1 MNKSTP
7 LSQLPSQQ
15 PGAVVVQQPLN
26 DDDVVVQDILNQ
38 INGGGNGSNGGN
50 GGNISNGGSI
60 TTESM
65 MMEQQQHYQ
74 PPPLQYYAPP
84 PSQPL
89 PPQQMLAAQP
99 PEIQNYMLYF
109 ADDLKLAGLVF
120 TITILVHFIPIDK
133 YVSKYFNI
141 QNIPYHE
148 VILRAIMI
156 ALFVVL
162 IKKFA
167 KI

>member
-7 LSQLPSQQ
+7 ISQLPTQVQ
-15 PGAVVVQQPLN
+15 PNVASVPPPVLN

-38 INGGGNGSNGGN
+38 INGGTVN
-50 GGNISNGGSI
+50 
-60 TTESM
+60 ES
-65 MMEQQQHYQ
+65 MEQQYQ
-74 PPPLQYYAPP
+74 QQQQPMTQQSMHSYYPNPMMTQQMQMPPQMVQPQIQAPP
-84 PSQPL
+84 Q
-89 PPQQMLAAQP
+89 
-99 PEIQNYMLYF
+99 EIQNYLLYF

-148 VILRAIMI
+148 IILRAIMI
-156 ALFVVL
+156 SLFVVL
-162 IKKFA
+162 VKKFA

>member
-15 PGAVVVQQPLN
+15 PGAAVVQQPLN

-38 INGGGNGSNGGN
+38 INGGGG
-50 GGNISNGGSI
+50 GGSI
-60 TTESM
+60 TPESM
-65 MMEQQQHYQ
+65 MMMEQPQQYH
-74 PPPLQYYAPP
+74 PPPPQYYAPP
-84 PSQPL
+84 PPQQPPP
-89 PPQQMLAAQP
+89 PPQMMVQP
-99 PEIQNYMLYF
+99 QEIQNYMLYF

-148 VILRAIMI
+148 IILRAIMI